1 MYEKNITSIYN
12 FIAFNNI
19 ILYMEN
25 SKIVFFDGVCNFC
38 NATVDFVWKHNKRRS
53 LYYASLQSDI
63 AKEKLLKRGVNDIKL
78 RTIYYDD
85 GYSVYQKSQAIF
97 MILTNLD
104 GIFYPLLG
112 KIALIIPRIISDY
125 LYDIISKNRYSIMGK
140 RDSCRIPSI
149 EEEEYFLD

>member
-1 MYEKNITSIYN
+1 MYEKNITSVYN
-12 FIAFNNI
+12 FFEFSNI
-19 ILYMEN
+19 ILYMKN

-38 NATVDFVWKHNKRRS
+38 NVTVDFVWTRNKRRD
-53 LYYASLQSDI
+53 LYYTSLQSDI
-63 AKEKLLKRGVNDIKL
+63 AKEKLLKRGVIDINL

-85 GYSVYQKSQAIF
+85 GYRVYQKSQAIF

-112 KIALIIPRIISDY
+112 KVALTIPRIISDY
-125 LYDIISKNRYSIMGK
+125 LYDIISKNRYTIMGK

-149 EEEEYFLD
+149 EEEEYFL

>member
-1 MYEKNITSIYN
+1 MYEKKITSVYN
-12 FIAFNNI
+12 FFSFNNI

-63 AKEKLLKRGVNDIKL
+63 AKKKLLKRGVNDIKL
-78 RTIYYDD
+78 STIYYDD
-85 GYSVYQKSQAIF
+85 GRRVYQKSQAIF
-97 MILTNLD
+97 MILKNLD

-149 EEEEYFLD
+149 EEEEYFL

>member
-1 MYEKNITSIYN
+1 MK
-12 FIAFNNI
+12 
-19 ILYMEN
+19 N

-38 NATVDFVWKHNKRRS
+38 NVSVDFVWKHNKKRN

-63 AKEKLLKRGVNDIKL
+63 AKEKLLKRGVNDINL

-85 GYSVYQKSQAIF
+85 GYRVYQKSHAIF

-104 GIFYPLLG
+104 GTFYPLLA
-112 KIALIIPRIISDY
+112 KIALIFPRIISDY
-125 LYDIISKNRYSIMGK
+125 LYDIFSKNRYNVMGK

-149 EEEEYFLD
+149 EEKEYFL

>member
-1 MYEKNITSIYN
+1 
-12 FIAFNNI
+12 
-19 ILYMEN
+19 MEN

-85 GYSVYQKSQAIF
+85 GHSVYQKSQAIF
-97 MILTNLD
+97 MILKNLD

-125 LYDIISKNRYSIMGK
+125 LYDIISKNRYRIMGK

-149 EEEEYFLD
+149 EEEEYFL

>member
-1 MYEKNITSIYN
+1 MYEKNITRIYN
-12 FIAFNNI
+12 FFAFSNI
-19 ILYMEN
+19 ILYMKN

-38 NATVDFVWKHNKRRS
+38 NVTVDFVWKHNKSRN
-53 LYYASLQSDI
+53 LYYVSLQSDI

-104 GIFYPLLG
+104 GIFYPLLAKLLLLSQELFQIIFMILFQ
-112 KIALIIPRIISDY
+112 KI
-125 LYDIISKNRYSIMGK
+125 DIVSWVREIHVV
-140 RDSCRIPSI
+140 
-149 EEEEYFLD
+149 FQA